1 MKTTIILLRGVM
13 PTGKNK
19 VLMAPLRTALE
30 EVGLSQVRTYIQSG
44 NVIVST
50 RLACLAV
57 ERLVHETIKEQLG
70 AELKVLAR
78 HVPYFEEVLARNP
91 FSDEDPAAVFH
102 AAGVLPEAATLAAF
116 QALDH
121 APDQVRVV
129 GDMAYVRC
137 HTKYSDVKANKISSR
152 KAEAG
157 RDDAQLQYDQ
167 QTGGAGQRGVMGWQG
182 PARAL
187 QAPALNDGAPRSRRS
202 LSWLRQV

>member
-50 RLACLAV
+50 RLGLPAV

-91 FSDEDPAAVFH
+91 FKDEDPAKLYFTLLAS
-102 AAGVLPEAATLAAF
+102 LPEAATLAAF

-137 HTKYSDVKANKISSR
+137 HTVQRREGQQQFHREKLKLAATTRNFNTIS
-152 KAEAG
+152 K
-157 RDDAQLQYDQ
+157 L
-167 QTGGAGQRGVMGWQG
+167 V
-182 PARAL
+182 AL
-187 QAPALNDGAPRSRRS
+187 GNEG
-202 LSWLRQV
+202 

>member
-50 RLACLAV
+50 RLGLPAV

-91 FSDEDPAAVFH
+91 FRTRIRPSCIS
-102 AAGVLPEAATLAAF
+102 
-116 QALDH
+116 
-121 APDQVRVV
+121 
-129 GDMAYVRC
+129 RC
-137 HTKYSDVKANKISSR
+137 WRPCPKR
-152 KAEAG
+152 
-157 RDDAQLQYDQ
+157 R
-167 QTGGAGQRGVMGWQG
+167 RW
-182 PARAL
+182 
-187 QAPALNDGAPRSRRS
+187 PRSRRWIMRRIRCGWWATWPMCVATPS
-202 LSWLRQV
+202 TAT

>member
-19 VLMAPLRTALE
+19 VLMAPLRTALDE
-30 EVGLSQVRTYIQSG
+30 AGLSQVRTYIQSG

-50 RLACLAV
+50 RLGLPAV

-91 FSDEDPAAVFH
+91 FKDEDPAKLYFTLLAS
-102 AAGVLPEAATLAAF
+102 LPEAATLAAF

-137 HTKYSDVKANKISSR
+137 HTKYSDVKANNNFIEKKLKLAATTRNFNTIS
-152 KAEAG
+152 K
-157 RDDAQLQYDQ
+157 L
-167 QTGGAGQRGVMGWQG
+167 V
-182 PARAL
+182 AL
-187 QAPALNDGAPRSRRS
+187 GNEG
-202 LSWLRQV
+202 